1 MSGLKESAK
10 RRLEEAIAHRDV
22 LVSLVGERRQELVRS
37 LDAAVEVIESDPTK
51 ALELLEEAKKVSND
65 LTHVLLDTTAA
76 FRLLGVCEA
85 QVKMYEEGEG
95 A

>member
-1 MSGLKESAK
+1 MSGLKESAN
-10 RRLEEAIAHRDV
+10 RRWEEAIAHRDG
-22 LVSLVGERRQELVRS
+22 LVASVEEKKQELMRS

-51 ALELLEEAKKVSND
+51 AAQLLEEAKKISND
-65 LTHVLLDTTAA
+65 LTHILLDTTAA
-76 FRLLGVCEA
+76 IRLLGICYA